1 MSLNHEERLSYE
13 ESKTL
18 NIVNDI
24 KDIDGLE
31 VKIIDNIIGHQPFGL
46 NIDIDTKKIKSNNL
60 DFVDVLKNSEPSI
73 WTRVPDGKDTIEIHV
88 FGMTLDQSK
97 IVGKVIKEKLEG
109 LMI

>member
-1 MSLNHEERLSYE
+1 MS
-13 ESKTL
+13 
-18 NIVNDI
+18 
-24 KDIDGLE
+24 G
-31 VKIIDNIIGHQPFGL
+31 
-46 NIDIDTKKIKSNNL
+46 
-60 DFVDVLKNSEPSI
+60 VLKNSDPSI